1 MNDVAYW
8 SRSICVPLNPLP
20 GTSHTLKS
28 SYISNN
34 TIRMPVPPLKF
45 MRFFL
50 SHLHV
55 HSLQA
60 LCFYHHF
67 ESQHFSVCILFISIR
82 HYILGLLL
90 FTLLRVGLLFVYDQT
105 QFLRLWFSTVYVGHY
120 VWSCCLNAGNWKLVE
135 EVFSS
140 LSSSVS
146 M

>member
-45 MRFFL
+45 MRFFS

-60 LCFYHHF
+60 LRFYHHF
-67 ESQHFSVCILFISIR
+67 ESQHFSVCILFISIL

-90 FTLLRVGLLFVYDQT
+90 FYAAQGSLVIRIRPNPVPPSVVLYGLCRAL
-105 QFLRLWFSTVYVGHY
+105 
-120 VWSCCLNAGNWKLVE
+120 CLVLVLE
-135 EVFSS
+135 CWE
-140 LSSSVS
+140 LEAC
-146 M
+146 